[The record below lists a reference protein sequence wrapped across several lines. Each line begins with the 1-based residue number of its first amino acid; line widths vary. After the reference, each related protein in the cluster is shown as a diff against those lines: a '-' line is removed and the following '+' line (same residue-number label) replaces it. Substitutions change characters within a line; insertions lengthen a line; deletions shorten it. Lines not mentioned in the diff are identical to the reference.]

1 MNQFEVSEKLLQ
13 ILITI
18 TNNENKVESQ
28 KYGSIMFFTYM
39 IPLTQLFWKINEE
52 KEFNEINTPARLN
65 IEMSKLG
72 LTTKQSTKSMI
83 TKRYYSLEKN
93 DLERRLKNLYLEI
106 ETTTFYPVDKK
117 VSRTIWNE
125 EREKE
130 EKRIKI
136 DLMVANIKTKLLELL
151 DKRNEDI
158 IYLSPLDL
166 LKELHELGFEY
177 ERKSDHTLDRY
188 VLESEKRRLNYYM
201 YRIGFKR
208 AEGVDGKHRYKLYVI
223 ERKILE
229 KNTEEEG
236 LINE

>member
-18 TNNENKVESQ
+18 TNNKNKIESQ

-93 DLERRLKNLYLEI
+93 DLERRLKNLHLEI

-136 DLMVANIKTKLLELL
+136 DLMVDNIKTKLLELL
-151 DKRNEDI
+151 NKRNEDVV
-158 IYLSPLDL
+158 YLSPEDL
-166 LKELHELGFEY
+166 LKELHSLGFEY
-177 ERKSDHTLDRY
+177 ERERDHSLDKY
-188 VLESEKRRLNYYM
+188 ILKSEKNRLYFYM
-201 YRIGFKR
+201 KR
-208 AEGVDGKHRYKLYVI
+208 VGINRDEGIDGKHRYKLYVI
-223 ERKILE
+223 EREKLE
-229 KNTEEEG
+229 EKKE
-236 LINE
+236 IDQ